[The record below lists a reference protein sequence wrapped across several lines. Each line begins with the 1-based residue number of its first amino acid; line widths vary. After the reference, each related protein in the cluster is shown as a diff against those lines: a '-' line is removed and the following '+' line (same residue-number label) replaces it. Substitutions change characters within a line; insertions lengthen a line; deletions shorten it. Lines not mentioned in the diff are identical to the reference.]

1 MTDAAAQPGR
11 SRDAEMANGLV
22 ATAYVPLGDVVA
34 EDGELVLSALTRAR
48 IAAYLLS
55 PHDGV
60 IRVYVD
66 AQERADAR
74 SIMHATGA
82 RSADPSE
89 DEPLADPTAPA
100 RPSTIEPD
108 TDTDARF
115 AELTSDWHVDTVAA
129 IRAAEQ
135 QLAQDEEER
144 REQLPPPI
152 DSEPDPEDIEHYVAP
167 PPPPLP
173 RLSAATVRGLI
184 VIMLGIAVLAFGD
197 LLQFDPNFTLLLG
210 VAGILVGAGM
220 LVMRLRPHPN
230 DDDTDDGAVL

>member
-1 MTDAAAQPGR
+1 MTDAAAQPGQ
-11 SRDAEMANGLV
+11 SRDAELANGFV
-22 ATAYVPLGDVVA
+22 ATTYVPLGDVIA
-34 EDGELVLSALTRAR
+34 EDADLVLSALTRAR

-60 IRVYVD
+60 IRVFVD

-82 RSADPSE
+82 RSADPRE
-89 DEPLADPTAPA
+89 DLDAGALEGADPQAG
-100 RPSTIEPD
+100 S
-108 TDTDARF
+108 DTDALF

-129 IRAAEQ
+129 IRAAER
-135 QLAQDEEER
+135 QLAQDEAER
-144 REQLPPPI
+144 LAQLPPPI

-173 RLSAATVRGLI
+173 RISGATIRGLL
-184 VIMLGIAVLAFGD
+184 VILVGIAVLAFGD

-210 VAGILVGAGM
+210 VAGILLGAGM
-220 LVMRLRPHPN
+220 LVMRLRPHS
-230 DDDTDDGAVL
+230 DDDDPDDGAVL